1 MLISKSCKQAAGAE
15 VTLRG
20 RAATPGGQNFLS
32 VEVANCLTNCYNLGM
47 RTYTLPNIN
56 REGRTC
62 DPTELIQQIGLMNL
76 YAISGGLW
84 GSLRDAEQNIIGA
97 WLPVGSGR
105 MVEVSLDFD
114 DTYRV
119 RCVRRVMRGKN
130 RNQGIIETE
139 VVGVYCDQVGEA
151 AYQASCWRTNN
162 YQKEIASQVV

>member
-1 MLISKSCKQAAGAE
+1 
-15 VTLRG
+15 
-20 RAATPGGQNFLS
+20 
-32 VEVANCLTNCYNLGM
+32 M

-62 DPTELIQQIGLMNL
+62 DPTEIIYQIGKMNL
-76 YAISGGLW
+76 FAVSGGVW
-84 GSLRDAEQNIIGA
+84 GSLRDAEQNIIGV
-97 WLPVGSGR
+97 WLPCGRGR

-119 RCVRRVMRGKN
+119 RCVRRGAQ

-162 YQKEIASQVV
+162 YQKEIASQVANSATV